1 MTICHKK
8 KNIGIVVYCQPL
20 ITNYSKYFL
29 GHFSKQPQNKKPE
42 ANNTEKQDRRRL
54 LITTTFWWPILFL
67 VFGGSGVGGL
77 WRVVGC
83 FGGGVVLLV
92 LVN

>member
-1 MTICHKK
+1 MLF
-8 KNIGIVVYCQPL
+8 GGRVGGVVLVVSNCW
-20 ITNYSKYFL
+20 
-29 GHFSKQPQNKKPE
+29 GG
-42 ANNTEKQDRRRL
+42 R
-54 LITTTFWWPILFL
+54 WPILFL